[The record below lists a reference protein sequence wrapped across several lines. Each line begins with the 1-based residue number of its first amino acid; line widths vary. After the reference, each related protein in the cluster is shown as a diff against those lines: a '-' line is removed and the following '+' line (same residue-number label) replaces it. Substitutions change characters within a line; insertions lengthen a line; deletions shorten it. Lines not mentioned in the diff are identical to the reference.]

1 MNKEVK
7 TNTYYCN
14 NMINGKNNVKINT
27 ICCNQVYD
35 GKQIINLDNMKREV
49 VELKEQLDIKDANIE
64 NLNKQIISK
73 NDTIENL
80 QKELEDNEIKMKR
93 NLTTKFVRFTPD
105 PEIAYT
111 HSVVDEEY
119 VKMERITR
127 EDVLKMDL
135 TKNNYLWT
143 LCFDSNLKS
152 SIQMLNCTYGPGMT
166 IGGLDLLFKNP
177 VVYLIDYIQ
186 LDVSSISKVIYFNDT
201 TFLSGKV
208 VKLGVD
214 VNIIQLD
221 WQDISLEDDVVS
233 VAHLST
239 HIDTIRQDPLSGI

>member
-35 GKQIINLDNMKREV
+35 GKNIFNLDKMKREV
-49 VELKEQLDIKDANIE
+49 VELKKQLDNKDVNIE
-64 NLNKQIISK
+64 I
-73 NDTIENL
+73 L

-135 TKNNYLWT
+135 TKSNYLLT
-143 LCFDSNLKS
+143 LRFDSNLIS
-152 SIQMLNCTYGPGMT
+152 SITLATYG
-166 IGGLDLLFKNP
+166 IVF
-177 VVYLIDYIQ
+177 
-186 LDVSSISKVIYFNDT
+186 
-201 TFLSGKV
+201 SGK
-208 VKLGVD
+208 LSR
-214 VNIIQLD
+214 L
-221 WQDISLEDDVVS
+221 
-233 VAHLST
+233 AHNNPPHSCGS
-239 HIDTIRQDPLSGI
+239 QMVGFPS

>member
-14 NMINGKNNVKINT
+14 NMINWKNNVKINT

-49 VELKEQLDIKDANIE
+49 IELKEQLDNKDANIE
-64 NLNKQIISK
+64 I
-73 NDTIENL
+73 L

-105 PEIAYT
+105 PEIVYT
-111 HSVVDEEY
+111 HSVVDEDY

-152 SIQMLNCTYGPGMT
+152 SIRMINCQYGPGMV
-166 IGGLDLLFKNP
+166 IRDIDYLFENP
-177 VVYLIDYIQ
+177 VVYLIDCIQ
-186 LDVSSISKVIYFNDT
+186 LDVGTTTWFIYFNDT
-201 TFLSGKV
+201 TFRSGKV
-208 VKLGVD
+208 VNLSVD
-214 VNIIQLD
+214 VNIMGKDPENLS
-221 WQDISLEDDVVS
+221 QDSDMGLA
-233 VAHLST
+233 AHLST
-239 HIDTIRQDPLSGI
+239 HLETIRDDPLSGI